1 MNSRERVRTA
11 LDHREPDRVP
21 IDLGGMAST
30 GISALAYHALK
41 KHLGLESGEIR
52 VFDIAQMLALV
63 EEPVLR
69 RLGADVLPLPHH
81 DAGWGWDIWNY
92 EGWKSWRLDGWPE
105 FKAPRSLVTET
116 GESGNI
122 YVLNGKGKRVAVKP
136 PDGYYFDPLP
146 EKAGILPAPDELE
159 VTDCLSEREL
169 RYYESTAREL
179 FRNTDYAI
187 LGPPLGAGLFGLN
200 FGGLENWL
208 CALVEQPRRVGELL
222 DRVVEGNIK
231 VIAQFSEAAGQYV
244 ESIVF
249 ADDLGTQ
256 HAQWISEDLFREV
269 FAPRYSRVFNWIHE
283 HTRLRVFFHC
293 CGSIP
298 GLIEPLIECGV
309 DILNP
314 VQTSAAGMDPQ
325 WLKSKFGDRLT
336 FWGGGVDTQHG
347 LLFSSLEELVAD
359 VRRRVNIFAPGGGY
373 IFNQIHNIQPGS
385 DPARILACYDA
396 ALAAGGYN

>member
-11 LDHREPDRVP
+11 LAHREPDRVP

-41 KHLGLESGEIR
+41 KHLGLDSGEIR

-81 DAGWGWDIWNY
+81 DAGWGWDVWNY
-92 EGWKSWRLDGWPE
+92 EGWKSWRVDGWPE
-105 FKAPRSLVTET
+105 FKAPRGLVTET
-116 GESGNI
+116 DGSGNV
-122 YVLNGKGKRVAVKP
+122 YVLNGKGRRVAVKP
-136 PDGYYFDPLP
+136 RDGYYFDPLP
-146 EKAGILPAPDELE
+146 ETPAALPAPDELK
-159 VTDCLSEREL
+159 VASSLSEREL

-187 LGPPLGAGLFGLN
+187 LGPPLGCGLFGLN

-208 CALVEQPRRVGELL
+208 CALVEQPQRVGELL
-222 DRVVEGNIK
+222 DRVVEGNIE

-283 HTRLRVFFHC
+283 HTGLRVFFHC

-325 WLKSKFGDRLT
+325 WLKSTFGDRLT
-336 FWGGGVDTQHG
+336 FWGGGVDTQQG
-347 LLFSSLEELVAD
+347 LLFWSLDELMED

-373 IFNQIHNIQPGS
+373 VFNPIHNIQPGS
-385 DPARILACYDA
+385 NPARVLACYDA
-396 ALAAGGYN
+396 ALEAGFYS